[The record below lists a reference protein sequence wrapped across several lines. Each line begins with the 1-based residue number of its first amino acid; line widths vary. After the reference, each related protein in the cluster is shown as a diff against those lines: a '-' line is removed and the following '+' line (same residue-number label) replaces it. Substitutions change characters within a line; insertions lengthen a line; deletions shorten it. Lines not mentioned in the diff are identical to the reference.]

1 MYTDIFGQ
9 YPEGKAELKHSVLI
23 TAVTVTPVNEK
34 IR

>member
-1 MYTDIFGQ
+1 MRIFSDNIRKEKTEL
-9 YPEGKAELKHSVLI
+9 YPFVFV